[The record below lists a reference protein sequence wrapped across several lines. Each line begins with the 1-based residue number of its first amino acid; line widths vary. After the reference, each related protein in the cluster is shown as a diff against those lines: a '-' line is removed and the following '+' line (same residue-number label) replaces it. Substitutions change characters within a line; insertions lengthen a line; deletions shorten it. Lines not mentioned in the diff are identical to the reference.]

1 MKYLL
6 LVLGAMLLSA
16 CGGAD
21 STSAAPEAEPP
32 AEATQELPPG
42 YTDAPPPGPTSDTT
56 ILSGGTFVLA
66 QSIADSV
73 VVISN
78 NKLMAWG
85 PRGEVELPNDSIGMD
100 MRGKWIVAGVPAD
113 IENNSLNLPS
123 NVGSGDPA
131 RFLVFNSDPATTEDL
146 SGALH
151 AIVSDQGIEVFE
163 SVSD

>member
-6 LVLGAMLLSA
+6 LVLGVLLLSA

-21 STSAAPEAEPP
+21 STPTAVETQAPVETSQA
-32 AEATQELPPG
+32 LPPG
-42 YTDAPPPGPTSDTT
+42 YTDAPPPGPTSNTT

-66 QSIADSV
+66 QNIADSV

-78 NKLMAWG
+78 NKLIAWG
-85 PRGEVELPNDSIGMD
+85 PRGEVDLPNDSIGMD

-113 IENNSLNLPS
+113 IESNTLTLPS
-123 NVGSGDPA
+123 DVISGDPA
-131 RFLVFNSDPATTEDL
+131 RLLVFNSDPGTTEDL

-163 SVSD
+163 SVSE